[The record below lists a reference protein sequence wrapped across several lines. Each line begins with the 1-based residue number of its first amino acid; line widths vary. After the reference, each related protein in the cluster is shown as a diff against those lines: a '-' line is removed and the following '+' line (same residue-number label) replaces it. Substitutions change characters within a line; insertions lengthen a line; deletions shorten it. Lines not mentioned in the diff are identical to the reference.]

1 MPKREVDKR
10 KTSKALR
17 KLRRV
22 AERAREEGAPALTT
36 WEKDFVEGVATRLE
50 KYGSA
55 FRDPGKVRLEEAL
68 SQRQSQ
74 ITRVI
79 EKKTRKPKASATS
92 FPKDARTPDAPRST
106 LKRNS
111 PMRTK
116 AKPGWKPRT
125 RDINE
130 DMETS
135 GPPEPVAP
143 LAATPAEKRA
153 ALKVIPGGKR
163 G

>member
-22 AERAREEGAPALTT
+22 AERATEEGAPALTT
-36 WEKDFVEGVATRLE
+36 WEKDFVEGVTTRLE

-55 FRDPGKVRLEEAL
+55 FRDPGKGRLEEAL
-68 SQRQSQ
+68 SARQSQ

-79 EKKTRKPKASATS
+79 EKKTRKPKASPTPAA
-92 FPKDARTPDAPRST
+92 KDEKKPDAPRST
-106 LKRNS
+106 FQRRS
-111 PMRTK
+111 PMG
-116 AKPGWKPRT
+116 AKSKTGWKPRI

-130 DMETS
+130 DMET
-135 GPPEPVAP
+135 PATPEPAP
-143 LAATPAEKRA
+143 APAATPAEKRA
-153 ALKVIPGGKR
+153 ALKLNPGGKSR
-163 G
+163 